1 MAKKDPTI
9 DELLK
14 QAREAL
20 EQNDARSA
28 RDRLDSVARLEPDH
42 PDLRELTDEL
52 AIVKAYI
59 QGIAAIKRV
68 RYDLL
73 AKMLEQWPPPTRAS
87 SRYVELRTELENWI
101 EKHRAEGEMYMEQH
115 EWEKAAD
122 SWGRVLEVD
131 PENARAKRR
140 LRNCTIAFQGS
151 IAEEFMAE
159 DDWDNAI
166 YKWQEVLRQYPES
179 DEARAGI
186 RRAEAAQRTHHR
198 RKILIGWSIVGTI
211 VGGIVLFFLYWQM
224 SYLPTQQ
231 MIRSVENRIR
241 TEMLAENWREA
252 TRLADTLRYVTSD
265 SSTVRTWQRRV
276 DAEKTDAER
285 RAAWR
290 DSVMAHEAMAAKV
303 TATLSEV
310 VPAVATPEQQA
321 LMDLREM
328 QEKLSTGFVSA
339 DSAQDAARR
348 RAVARRR
355 QDSLR
360 AVRQAI
366 IRSTQ

>member
-1 MAKKDPTI
+1 MARKEPTI

-28 RDRLDSVARLEPDH
+28 RDRLDAVAEREPEH
-42 PDLRELTDEL
+42 PELRELWEEL
-52 AIVKAYI
+52 GAVKAYT
-59 QGIAAIKRV
+59 QGISAIKRV

-73 AKMLEQWPPPTRAS
+73 AKMLEQWPAAGKAS
-87 SRYVELRTELENWI
+87 SRFVELQTELENWI
-101 EKHRAEGEMYMEQH
+101 EKHRAEGEMYMEQR

-122 SWGRVLEVD
+122 AWGRVLEVD

-159 DDWDNAI
+159 GDWENAI
-166 YKWQEVLRQYPES
+166 YKWQDVLRQYPES

-186 RRAEAAQRTHHR
+186 RRAEAAQKSHHR
-198 RKILIGWSIVGTI
+198 KRILIGWSIAGAI
-211 VGGIVLFFLYWQM
+211 VGGIVLFVMYWQM

-231 MIRSVENRIR
+231 MIRGVENRIR
-241 TEMLAENWREA
+241 TEMLAEHWREA
-252 TRLADTLRYVTSD
+252 QRLADTLRYVTSD

-276 DAEKTDAER
+276 EAEKTDAER

-303 TATLSEV
+303 TATLTETT
-310 VPAVATPEQQA
+310 PASVTPEQRA
-321 LMDLREM
+321 LMELREM
-328 QEKLSTGFVSA
+328 QEKLSTSFVSA
-339 DSAQDAARR
+339 DSARDAARR
-348 RAVARRR
+348 RAEARRR

-366 IRSTQ
+366 IRGTR